1 MKTLKGWLTS
11 GVLLGVLL
19 LGSSV
24 AKADGIIFGFA
35 GDSGSTTCNDN
46 GGIIF
51 GATGI
56 IFGLTQTGIIF
67 GLDGTDDNPCP
78 QSTLAKGGLL
88 ISD

>member
-1 MKTLKGWLTS
+1 MRTLKGWLTS

-24 AKADGIIFGFA
+24 AKADGIIFGLA

-56 IFGLTQTGIIF
+56 IFGFSQTGIIF
-67 GLDGTDDNPCP
+67 GLDGTGDSSCTENN
-78 QSTLAKGGLL
+78 LGGLL

>member
-11 GVLLGVLL
+11 GVLLAVLL

-24 AKADGIIFGFA
+24 AKADGIIFGLA
-35 GDSGSTTCNDN
+35 GDSGSNTCNDN

-56 IFGLTQTGIIF
+56 IFGFSQTGIIF
-67 GLDGTDDNPCP
+67 GLSGTDDNPCTENSP
-78 QSTLAKGGLL
+78 H
-88 ISD
+88 

>member
-1 MKTLKGWLTS
+1 MRTLKGWLTS

-24 AKADGIIFGFA
+24 AKADGIIFGVA
-35 GDSGSTTCNDN
+35 GGGSTTCNDN

-56 IFGLTQTGIIF
+56 IFGFSQTGIIF
-67 GLDGTDDNPCP
+67 GLKGTGDGSCTENN
-78 QSTLAKGGLL
+78 LGGLL